1 MGREVDIRTGYTTR
15 SILCMPIMSHGSVI
29 GVVQLINKKD
39 PSQKAFDKTDE
50 SNFRMF
56 AVYCALALH
65 YSKVIIVIFRLE
77 KNSSMERCSGQILYE
92 GNEGN
97 CLRWPQSLH

>member
-1 MGREVDIRTGYTTR
+1 
-15 SILCMPIMSHGSVI
+15 MPIMSHGSVI

-39 PSQKAFDKTDE
+39 PSQNAFDKTDE

-65 YSKVIIVIFRLE
+65 YSKVNNDVRWVWHFLGKLNPTKKCWFLI
-77 KNSSMERCSGQILYE
+77 KDKSG
-92 GNEGN
+92 
-97 CLRWPQSLH
+97 